1 MTTKLNRQW
10 RLVARP
16 VGLVKESDFEWR
28 EEPAPTPG
36 EGELLVH
43 NLYLSLDPT
52 NRGWMNETATYLAPI
67 AIGAVMRGI
76 TLGIVEQSRHAQ
88 FPEGA
93 LVRGTLGWQDY
104 ALSNGAGLSL
114 LPNDPS
120 IPLTAHLGLFGII
133 GPTAYFGLLDIGK
146 PRAGETLVVSAAA
159 GAVGSLV
166 GQIGKIKG
174 CRVVG
179 IAGSEE
185 KCRWIQDELG
195 FDAAVNYKTE
205 PVRAALKKHCPNG
218 IDVHFENVGGEILDA
233 ALSLINL
240 RARIVLCGLISQ
252 YNVTRPMPGPYYF
265 ANIVTRRARI
275 EGFIVLDYMHRAHEA
290 VRDLSQWHAEGKL
303 RYRVDVVEGLEN
315 APRALNKLFDG
326 SNQGKLVVKVS
337 RE

>member
-1 MTTKLNRQW
+1 MQVNRQW
-10 RLVARP
+10 RLAARP

-28 EEPAPTPG
+28 QEPVPAPG

-52 NRGWMNETATYLAPI
+52 NRGWMDETAGYLPPI

-76 TLGIVEQSRHAQ
+76 TLGVVEQSRHER
-88 FPEGA
+88 FPEGT

-104 ALSNGAGLSL
+104 ALSNGAGLAILPDTPSL
-114 LPNDPS
+114 
-120 IPLTAHLGLFGII
+120 PLTAHLGLLGII
-133 GPTAYFGLLDIGK
+133 GPAAYFGLLDIGK
-146 PRAGETLVVSAAA
+146 PKAGETLVVSAAA

-179 IAGSEE
+179 IAGSED
-185 KCRWIQDELG
+185 KCRWLTDELG

-205 PVRAALKKHCPNG
+205 RVRASLKHHCPDG

-233 ALSLINL
+233 ALGLINL

-252 YNVTRPMPGPYYF
+252 YNAIQPVPGPNAF
-265 ANIVTRRARI
+265 GNILVKRARV
-275 EGFIVLDYMHRAHEA
+275 EGFIVLDYMPRAQEA
-290 VRDLSQWHAEGKL
+290 VRDLCQWYAEGKL
-303 RYRVDVVEGLEN
+303 RYRVDVVEGLEH

-326 SNQGKLVVKVS
+326 SNQGKLVVKLS
-337 RE
+337 TD